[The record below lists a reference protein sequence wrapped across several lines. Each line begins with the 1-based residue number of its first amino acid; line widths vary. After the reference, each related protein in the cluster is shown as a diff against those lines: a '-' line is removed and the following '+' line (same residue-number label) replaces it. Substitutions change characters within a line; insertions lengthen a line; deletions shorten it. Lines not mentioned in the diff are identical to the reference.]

1 MNSPRASG
9 SFEGGGPVTGA
20 EGGADRSEERRIG
33 SPADGGTIGLQITQ
47 RRCGHREEN
56 EGASA
61 FANFVADPA
70 GERGVVALVTGR
82 HSQRFQAGRHHY
94 TPLKKLTAKGWRL
107 FPAP

>member
-1 MNSPRASG
+1 MNSPRTSG
-9 SFEGGGPVTGA
+9 SFEGVGPVTGA

-47 RRCGHREEN
+47 RRRGHCEEN
-56 EGASA
+56 DGSSA
-61 FANFVADPA
+61 FANFVADTA

-82 HSQRFQAGRHHY
+82 HSQRFQAGRNHY